1 MDDWKDTA
9 MEESDVLD
17 LMIREMVKNEDRIP
31 TQLVEPV
38 GNILMILSDIEV
50 YSLSFDST
58 TPPTLTSFAV
68 VESE

>member
-58 TPPTLTSFAV
+58 PPPR
-68 VESE
+68 